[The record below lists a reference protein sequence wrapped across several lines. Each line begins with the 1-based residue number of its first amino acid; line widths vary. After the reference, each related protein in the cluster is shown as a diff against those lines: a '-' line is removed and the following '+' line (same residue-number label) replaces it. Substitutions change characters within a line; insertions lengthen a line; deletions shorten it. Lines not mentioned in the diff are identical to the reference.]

1 MNLEQEQEVQE
12 QHVQEE
18 EEVEQKEAPEY
29 TTIVYQDKVG
39 VRQSSVISFWKSLI
53 VNHQAEQFYTETIV
67 TDVMA
72 AEEYY
77 SGGSNVSY
85 GNAGNNSAMQQVA
98 AEVEKP
104 AVRIKVSHVGFLSC
118 QNDS

>member
-1 MNLEQEQEVQE
+1 M
-12 QHVQEE
+12 
-18 EEVEQKEAPEY
+18 
-29 TTIVYQDKVG
+29 
-39 VRQSSVISFWKSLI
+39 
-53 VNHQAEQFYTETIV
+53 

-77 SGGSNVSY
+77 SGGNNVSY

-104 AVRIKVSHVGFLSC
+104 AVRIKVSHVGFVSC
-118 QNDS
+118 QLSE